1 MFIQPKK
8 IILSTLIQKYKIKD
22 ITPNQSNNNQELIDQ
37 LKIDIR
43 NNGLYVL

>member
-1 MFIQPKK
+1 MFLQPKK

-37 LKIDIR
+37 LKIDLNKSI
-43 NNGLYVL
+43 